1 MVPRGSVIIYCD
13 SIIVLAYSKDLKY
26 HEKSKHIQMRYHFV
40 RDMIA
45 QKQVVLIYMPTG
57 KMVVDPLTK
66 PIARVPFESHVKLF
80 GLCRI

>member
-1 MVPRGSVIIYCD
+1 MVPRGPVIIYCD

-45 QKQVVLIYMPTG
+45 QK
-57 KMVVDPLTK
+57 
-66 PIARVPFESHVKLF
+66 
-80 GLCRI
+80 